1 MTFIQKTA
9 KAFLGAL
16 TALIGGLL
24 LVVTGNEGFGD
35 VTTAEWLLVALQV
48 IGVFSAV
55 YFPSNKTPPTV

>member
-1 MTFIQKTA
+1 MTWIKTAA

-24 LVVTGNEGFGD
+24 LVISGGEGFSD
-35 VTTAEWLLVALQV
+35 VTTAEWLLVGLQV

-55 YFPSNKTPPTV
+55 YFPRNATA